1 MFRKVQVRLFFSP
14 RGMLVSCLLAGMTA
28 CFGDDMSDL
37 KDYVRDVKA
46 RRKGAIEPLPEV
58 RVVEPFL
65 FRANQARDPFEPD
78 AVLQEPTVARAE
90 SGVRPDTRRPREV
103 LESFELDTLRMVGTV
118 RQEGEVWALLNAK
131 DGTIHRVRIGN
142 YLGRNFGKI
151 VKILDKQ
158 IELVEI
164 YADSSGVWR
173 ERKAALSMADTAEK
187 EQ

>member
-1 MFRKVQVRLFFSP
+1 M
-14 RGMLVSCLLAGMTA
+14 
-28 CFGDDMSDL
+28 
-37 KDYVRDVKA
+37 
-46 RRKGAIEPLPEV
+46 
-58 RVVEPFL
+58 
-65 FRANQARDPFEPD
+65 
-78 AVLQEPTVARAE
+78 
-90 SGVRPDTRRPREV
+90 
-103 LESFELDTLRMVGTV
+103 